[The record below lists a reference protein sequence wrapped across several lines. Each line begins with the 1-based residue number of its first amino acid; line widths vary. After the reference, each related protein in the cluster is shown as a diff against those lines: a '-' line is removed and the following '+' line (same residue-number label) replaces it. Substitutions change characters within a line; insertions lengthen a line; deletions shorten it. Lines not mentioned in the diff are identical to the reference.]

1 MSTPKLDLPDA
12 PEAVAPLCIYF
23 GRCGGCRYQDLSYEA
38 ELKAKEERFRKLFWE
53 KLGNHLNGAGE
64 EIFQS
69 IVPSPEPYFYR
80 SRLDLS
86 LRRRGP
92 GARFGFQ
99 AEGSRRFIPIESCS
113 IARPEINAFLPQLM
127 KEAAERLPADYRGA
141 NLVIKTDDEGKVRWG
156 GIGRR
161 SLELPEAE
169 YFFTEIE
176 GKRIFYSLDTF
187 FQANLG
193 ILPSV
198 IQNLRELLALTSET
212 HLLDLYAGV
221 GLFWAVLARET
232 GWVWAVEESPAA
244 TPIAEFNRRTHDL
257 AHVSILEGKTE
268 DRLEQILE
276 ETQGVPK
283 AAILDPPRKGLSPE
297 ALERLK
303 TAKALQRLIYL
314 SCHPD
319 SLIRDLAGFLEA
331 GWRIDFVRPFDFF
344 PRTQHL
350 EVMVRLLPD

>member
-1 MSTPKLDLPDA
+1 MHLFWTLRRLP
-12 PEAVAPLCIYF
+12 
-23 GRCGGCRYQDLSYEA
+23 LSRS
-38 ELKAKEERFRKLFWE
+38 LLRKLFRE
-53 KLGNHLNGAGE
+53 KLGKNLRGAGE
-64 EIFQS
+64 EIFRS

-86 LRRRGP
+86 LRRRAS

-99 AEGSRRFIPIESCS
+99 AEGSRRFVPIESCS
-113 IARPEINAFLPQLM
+113 IARPEINAFLPRLM

-141 NLVIKTDDEGKVRWG
+141 NLVIKTDDLGKIHWG

-161 SLELPEAE
+161 SLELPEPE

-193 ILPSV
+193 ILPV
-198 IQNLRELLALTSET
+198 VLQNLRDLLELDPQT

-221 GLFWAVLARET
+221 GLFWTVLAREA

-268 DRLEQILE
+268 DRLEEIMG
-276 ETQGVPK
+276 ETEGVPK
-283 AAILDPPRKGLSPE
+283 AAVIDPPRKGLSPE
-297 ALERLK
+297 ALEKLK
-303 TAKALQRLIYL
+303 TAKALQRLVYI

-344 PRTQHL
+344 PRTRHL
-350 EVMVRLLPD
+350 EVMVRLLPN